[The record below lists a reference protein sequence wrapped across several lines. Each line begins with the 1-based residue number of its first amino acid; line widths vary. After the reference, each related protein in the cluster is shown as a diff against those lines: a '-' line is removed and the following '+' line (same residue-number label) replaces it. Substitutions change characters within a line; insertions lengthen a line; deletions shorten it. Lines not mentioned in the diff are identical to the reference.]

1 MNNCLNKVAITMIAT
16 LTLAF
21 GYGAFVGYVS
31 DYEIVITKERRSA
44 QIVTYRGKVT
54 ALHVQYDENGQLLS
68 KWKITAWQLI
78 FGHQWVRIFE
88 SHELIV
94 GGEND
99 DYVSRE
105 NRLMQDLSV
114 RFSRFDREGD
124 VIYIWD
130 NFPTPTLYKGTIRG
144 RLEQ

>member
-1 MNNCLNKVAITMIAT
+1 MNNYISKIAITTMIVT
-16 LTLAF
+16 LLAF
-21 GYGAFVGYVS
+21 GYGAVVGYVS
-31 DYEIVITKERRSA
+31 DYQIVITKENRSA
-44 QIVTYRGKVT
+44 EIVTYRGKVT

-68 KWKITAWQLI
+68 KWKITSRQLI
-78 FGHQWVRIFE
+78 FGHQWIRIFE
-88 SHELIV
+88 SHELII

-105 NRLMQDLSV
+105 NRLMQNLSV

-130 NFPTPTLYKGTIRG
+130 NFPTPAVYKGTING
-144 RLEQ
+144 YLL